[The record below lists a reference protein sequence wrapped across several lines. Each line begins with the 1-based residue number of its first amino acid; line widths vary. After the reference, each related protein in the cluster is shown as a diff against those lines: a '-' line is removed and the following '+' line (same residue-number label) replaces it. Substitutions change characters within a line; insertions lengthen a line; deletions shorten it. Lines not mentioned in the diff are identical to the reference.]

1 MKKTISVFEIPE
13 YIDGGDTARKNVVFG
28 DEGKVVSSF
37 ELKTPVVIR
46 FDFFRQGS
54 TGAFDRRVLF
64 GAPSLG
70 GMDRQT
76 ILSETHFRCS
86 EIAEDYRGKDVLLE
100 IYISQKDIASK
111 RRLRYIQESYHSLV
125 SAFSEAG
132 IEHQVI
138 FEPLGASL
146 NERIFSV

>member
-1 MKKTISVFEIPE
+1 MEKTGRGFEIPE
-13 YIDGGDTARKNVVFG
+13 YIGGDTARKVVVFG
-28 DEGKVVSSF
+28 DEVKAVSSF
-37 ELKTPVVIR
+37 ELKTPVIIQ

-64 GAPSLG
+64 GTPG
-70 GMDRQT
+70 FWMDRQE
-76 ILSETHFRCS
+76 ILSEVRFRCY
-86 EIAEDYRGKDVLLE
+86 ELVEVYRGKNVLLE

-125 SAFSEAG
+125 YAFSEAG

-138 FEPLGASL
+138 FEPLGTSL
-146 NERIFSV
+146 NERIVSV